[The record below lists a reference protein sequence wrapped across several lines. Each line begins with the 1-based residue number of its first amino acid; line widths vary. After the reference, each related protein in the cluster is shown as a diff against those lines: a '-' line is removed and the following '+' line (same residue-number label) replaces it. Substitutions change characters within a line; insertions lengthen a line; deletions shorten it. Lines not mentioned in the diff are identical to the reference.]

1 MNATDG
7 GRAGRRRTPG
17 PVGVERFAPVLVADP
32 DPIARRA
39 IREALTATS
48 RFTVAGEA
56 ATSDQA
62 VEFAR
67 RQRSGVALLELD
79 LPESGGFTATRQ
91 IVEVAPEV
99 KVLIVSRQDDEESQL
114 RALSIG
120 AAGFVPKSAEL
131 EDVVAGVGAVLASEV
146 VVPPETLRL
155 LLEKLRG
162 LWQPRWGTRPVHSAL
177 TQREWEILDLM
188 SQGLDTQQMAQ
199 TMVVSEGTIYSHV
212 KHVLRK
218 LGVHSREEAVRA
230 AQHLRDASARI
241 GASEQAGNDP

>member
-7 GRAGRRRTPG
+7 GFAERRRTRG
-17 PVGVERFAPVLVADP
+17 PVSVERPAPALVADP
-32 DPIARRA
+32 DPIARGA

-56 ATSDQA
+56 ATADEA
-62 VEFAR
+62 VELVR
-67 RQRSGVALLELD
+67 RQESGVALLELD

-91 IVEVAPEV
+91 IVEIAPGV
-99 KVLIVSRQDDEESQL
+99 KVLIVSRQDDEESQV
-114 RALSIG
+114 RALAMG
-120 AAGFVPKSAEL
+120 AAGFVPKSAGL
-131 EDVVAGVGAVLASEV
+131 EDVVAAAGAVLASEI

-162 LWQPRWGTRPVHSAL
+162 LSHPRWGTRPVQSAL

-188 SQGLDTQQMAQ
+188 SRGLDTQQMAK
-199 TMVVSEGTIYSHV
+199 TMLVSEGTVYSHV

-230 AQHLRDASARI
+230 AQHLRDASSPS
-241 GASEQAGNDP
+241 GASEQAGE